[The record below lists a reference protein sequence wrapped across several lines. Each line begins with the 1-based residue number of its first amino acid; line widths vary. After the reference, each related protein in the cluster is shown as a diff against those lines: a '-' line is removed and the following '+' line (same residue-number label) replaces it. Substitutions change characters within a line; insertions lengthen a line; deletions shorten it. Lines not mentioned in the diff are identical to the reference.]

1 MSAGPPGGESLARSR
16 AVPTSSASQYEL
28 LLQVGASLHA
38 TLVVDGHGRIVWID
52 PVMAGAAGW
61 RGDAPVGHHMEEVLR
76 DLPWLEQA
84 LDAALD
90 GTEGLCEGGGREQRL
105 SAIVVPVFGEDGAQ
119 LGACARLRT
128 VEPPKPKPASEQ
140 RLCQAEIAEERK
152 AREHLE
158 QKTSLLHATFDSI
171 TDGVVVVDLERNIT
185 AFNKRFQEIWGLTD
199 EMLKEPSAEK
209 ALASAAPLVKDPER
223 FVTLI
228 QRRFIPSLDEDHDI
242 VELRDGRVLER
253 RSIPQR
259 VGDTIIGRIWS
270 YRDVTAERHAQAEQA
285 RLLAAEHHARERLE
299 ESFAVLDTFL
309 NHAPIGLGFLGRDLR
324 YLRIND
330 ALAALHGRRREE
342 EIGKTIRE
350 MTPHMAPHIEPLMR
364 QVLETGTPIIGIAMT
379 GEVPA
384 TPGEPRHWL
393 VSYYP
398 VRTES
403 GAILGVGA
411 VVVEVT
417 EERRAQADRERLLR
431 EAQEAIRVR
440 DDFLSIAAHELKT
453 PLTPLRLHLQMM
465 KGQAG
470 AGRPVAPHH
479 VDKAL
484 TQVARLSVLVND
496 LLDTSR
502 IQAGRLELSSE
513 PISLRELIR
522 EVLSDFRVVG
532 TLHSLEFEEPGES
545 LVIMGDRG
553 RLAQVLTNLVE
564 NAFKYS
570 PTGGPVRVTA
580 RREGGEALVSV
591 QDEGIGIPEDQQ
603 AHLFERFFRARN
615 APISG
620 FGGLGLGLYI
630 CRDIIERHGGR
641 IWVESG
647 VERGSTFHFSLPLV
661 EQAPARARPTG
672 RQ

>member
-1 MSAGPPGGESLARSR
+1 M
-16 AVPTSSASQYEL
+16 
-28 LLQVGASLHA
+28 
-38 TLVVDGHGRIVWID
+38 D
-52 PVMAGAAGW
+52 PVLAGAAGW
-61 RGDAPVGHHMEEVLR
+61 RGSAPVGHRMDEVLGG
-76 DLPWLEQA
+76 LPWLTQA
-84 LDAALD
+84 VDTALA
-90 GTEGLCEGGGREQRL
+90 GTEGLCEGSGREQRL
-105 SAIVVPVFGEDGAQ
+105 SAVVVPVFGEDGTQ

-128 VEPPKPKPASEQ
+128 VESPKPRLTSEQ
-140 RLCQAEIAEERK
+140 LPCMVEIAEERK

-158 QKTSLLHATFDSI
+158 QKTSLLRATFDSI
-171 TDGVVVVDLERNIT
+171 TDGVVVVDLDRDIT
-185 AFNKRFQEIWGLTD
+185 AFNKRFQEMWGLTD
-199 EMLKEPSAEK
+199 EMMLERSAEK
-209 ALASAAPLVKDPER
+209 ALASAAPLVKDPEQ
-223 FVTLI
+223 FVRLV
-228 QRRFIPSLDEDHDI
+228 QRRFTPSLEEDSDI
-242 VELRDGRVLER
+242 VELRDGRVFER
-253 RSIPQR
+253 KSIPQR
-259 VGDTIIGRIWS
+259 VGDAIVGRIWS

-285 RLLAAEHHARERLE
+285 RLLSAEHRARERLE

-309 NHAPIGLGFLGRDLR
+309 NHAPIGLGFIGRDLR
-324 YLRIND
+324 YIRIND

-342 EIGKTIRE
+342 EIGRTVRE
-350 MTPHMAPHIEPLMR
+350 MTPQMAPVIEPLMR
-364 QVLETGTPIIGIAMT
+364 QVLETNTPIIGINMT

-384 TPGEPRHWL
+384 TPGEPRHWQ

-417 EERRAQADRERLLR
+417 EERRAHAEREHLLR

-453 PLTPLRLHLQMM
+453 PLTPLKLHLQMM
-465 KGQAG
+465 KGQAD
-470 AGRPVAPHH
+470 AGRPVGPHH

-502 IQAGRLELSSE
+502 IQAGKLELSNE
-513 PISLRELIR
+513 PILLREFIR
-522 EVLSDFRVVG
+522 EVLSDFRVVS
-532 TLHSLEFEEPGES
+532 TLHSLEFEEPGEP

-570 PTGGPVRVTA
+570 PTGGTVRLTA
-580 RREGGEALVSV
+580 RREGGNAVVSV

-620 FGGLGLGLYI
+620 FGGLGLGLFI

-661 EQAPARARPTG
+661 E
-672 RQ
+672 

>member
-1 MSAGPPGGESLARSR
+1 MKGDMSAGLPRL
-16 AVPTSSASQYEL
+16 SSASPYER

-38 TLVVDGHGRIVWID
+38 TLVVDGLGRIVWMD
-52 PVMAGAAGW
+52 PVLAGAAGW
-61 RGDAPVGHHMEEVLR
+61 RGSAPVGHRMDKVLGG
-76 DLPWLEQA
+76 LPWLTQA
-84 LDAALD
+84 VDTALA
-90 GTEGLCEGGGREQRL
+90 GTEGLCEGSGREQRL
-105 SAIVVPVFGEDGAQ
+105 SAVVVPVFGEDGTQ

-128 VEPPKPKPASEQ
+128 VEPPKPMPAREP
-140 RLCQAEIAEERK
+140 RACTVEIAEERK

-158 QKTSLLHATFDSI
+158 QKTSLLRATFDSI
-171 TDGVVVVDLERNIT
+171 TDGVVVVDLERDIT
-185 AFNKRFQEIWGLTD
+185 AFNKRFQEMWGLTD
-199 EMLKEPSAEK
+199 EMMLERSAEK
-209 ALASAAPLVKDPER
+209 ALASAAPLVKDPEQ
-223 FVTLI
+223 FVRLV
-228 QRRFIPSLDEDHDI
+228 QRRFTPSLEEDSDI
-242 VELRDGRVLER
+242 VELRDGRVFER
-253 RSIPQR
+253 KSIPQR
-259 VGDTIIGRIWS
+259 VGDAIVGRIWS

-285 RLLAAEHHARERLE
+285 RLLGAEHRARERLE

-324 YLRIND
+324 YIRIND

-342 EIGKTIRE
+342 EIGRTVRE
-350 MTPHMAPHIEPLMR
+350 MTPRMAPVIEPLMR
-364 QVLETGTPIIGIAMT
+364 QVLETNTPIIGINMT

-384 TPGEPRHWL
+384 TPGEPRHWQ

-417 EERRAQADRERLLR
+417 KERRAHAEREHLLR
-431 EAQEAIRVR
+431 EAQEAIRIR

-453 PLTPLRLHLQMM
+453 PLTPLKLHLQMM

-502 IQAGRLELSSE
+502 IQAGKLELSNE
-513 PISLRELIR
+513 PIPLREFIR
-522 EVLSDFRVVG
+522 EVLSDFRVVS
-532 TLHSLEFEEPGES
+532 TLHSLEFEEPGEP

-570 PTGGPVRVTA
+570 PTGGTVRLTA
-580 RREGGEALVSV
+580 RREGGNAVVSV

-620 FGGLGLGLYI
+620 FGGLGLGLFI

-661 EQAPARARPTG
+661 E
-672 RQ
+672 